1 MTGGG
6 GGVKKWILFG
16 LGGRL
21 PSPTSPEAE
30 RLSAILRHNLD
41 LLHNGSGP
49 PRTRDLATEAELEAM
64 RAELTESYA
73 TIAALVED
81 LNLARLRVEA
91 LEERLAD
98 YEDGKLIPFPRGSC
112 SP

>member
-1 MTGGG
+1 M
-6 GGVKKWILFG
+6 GVKKWIPFG
-16 LGGRL
+16 LGERL

-30 RLSAILRHNLD
+30 RLAAILRHNLD
-41 LLHNGSGP
+41 LLDNGSGP
-49 PRTRDLATEAELEAM
+49 PRTRDLATEAELEAT

-81 LNLARLRVEA
+81 LNLARLRVEV

-98 YEDGKLIPFPRGSC
+98 YEDGKLIPFPRGSR